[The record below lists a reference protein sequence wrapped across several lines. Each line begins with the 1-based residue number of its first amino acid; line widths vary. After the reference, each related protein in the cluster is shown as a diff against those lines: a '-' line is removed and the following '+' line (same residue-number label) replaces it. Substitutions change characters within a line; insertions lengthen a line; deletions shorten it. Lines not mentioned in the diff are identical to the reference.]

1 LNAEPSS
8 QLFVRGFRFCRLLLH
23 FATGML
29 KVALVYPHISV
40 ERQRDMVQRWA
51 HKLLSVLNIEL
62 RIQGEL
68 PAGVAML
75 LASNHISWL
84 DNFVIHSLCPAH
96 FVAKSEIRDWP
107 VMGWLVAHTGA
118 LFIER
123 ARRHHTLKIN
133 QDMMAALARGE
144 SVALFPEGSTG
155 TGDHIKPFHSSLLQ
169 AAVGGNCVVAPI
181 GLRYVAPNGLQ
192 THAADYVGDTNFLT
206 SLQSIL
212 AMQKIVAQ
220 VYIGAAISA
229 AEKNRR
235 ELALE
240 AQSAIAGLL
249 QVEVRHTKL

>member
-1 LNAEPSS
+1 LNPAPATP
-8 QLFVRGFRFCRLLLH
+8 FYIRWFRFCRLLLH
-23 FATGML
+23 FVTGML

-40 ERQRDMVQRWA
+40 ERQRAMVQRWA
-51 HKLLSVLNIEL
+51 HQLLSLLNIEL
-62 RIQGEL
+62 RIQGQL
-68 PAGVAML
+68 PGGAML
-75 LASNHISWL
+75 LVSNHISWL

-133 QDMMAALARGE
+133 QDMMAALSRGE

-169 AAVGGNCVVAPI
+169 AAVGGNCVVAPV
-181 GLRYVAPNGLQ
+181 GLRYTTPDGAQ
-192 THAADYVGDTNFLT
+192 THGADYVGDTNFMT
-206 SLQSIL
+206 SLKSIL
-212 AMQKIVAQ
+212 AMQKIVVQ
-220 VYIGAAISA
+220 VYIGAVISA

-235 ELALE
+235 GLALE